1 MDKTAIAIVAKIAYT
16 IYLLKPNIDVP
27 PGVFS
32 MQIEVVSVVENEDG
46 SANVVFDMDV
56 EAKETFLRLG
66 IMKALMDSVAAA
78 EKYKVEENKE

>member
-1 MDKTAIAIVAKIAYT
+1 
-16 IYLLKPNIDVP
+16 
-27 PGVFS
+27 